1 MQKIYDFG
9 LTIKEYS
16 KNVKNNDFPEIS
28 KCPCCNDKMIK
39 NGFYSRY
46 VITSKKTY
54 VIYIRRYRCKHCGVT
69 LSILPSFLLP
79 RFQRSLRDIFNCIY
93 KYLSKREFT
102 LYRRAVFF
110 YVQRFKLNIPG
121 VISFF
126 RDKINTYLSFDKRKA
141 IKLVEIIKDSPVPTF
156 SKRFYNHF
164 NTGFMAL

>member
-93 KYLSKREFT
+93 KYLSKRRSEEHT
-102 LYRRAVFF
+102 SELQSR
-110 YVQRFKLNIPG
+110 PH
-121 VISFF
+121 
-126 RDKINTYLSFDKRKA
+126 
-141 IKLVEIIKDSPVPTF
+141 LVCRLLLEKKKV
-156 SKRFYNHF
+156 
-164 NTGFMAL
+164 